1 MIGQKAIGCTL
12 GAISCFLLIAAI
24 SNADWATSEGW
35 REGLF
40 VQCPAKGSALP
51 LPFYQPY
58 SMAGQKS
65 GCYSRV
71 VTDYETKL
79 PIKDKDDNMTEYMPG
94 YTKTVFTLLL
104 ISIFVAVAGTALTGL
119 GLKSED
125 REKNIKYNKFA
136 ICFYAIA
143 FLLLL
148 VASIV
153 YPINFTADQQKA
165 NVQYDGCKV
174 TWDEKVCTKP
184 NNKPT
189 LNKDWPMNDT
199 NNDGIPDLWQMRVG
213 EAREFGYGFCYG
225 VTVLSDIFILI
236 SIVLLILDHFNPEP
250 EKEENEGERDA

>member
-40 VQCPAKGSALP
+40 VHCPKTGSALP

-58 SMAGQKS
+58 EMAGQKS

-71 VTDYETKL
+71 KTNFETQEVE
-79 PIKDKDDNMTEYMPG
+79 KDKDGNMIEYTPG
-94 YTKTVFTLLL
+94 YAKTTFALLL
-104 ISIFVAVAGTALTGL
+104 ISVFVAVAGTALTGL

-136 ICFYAIA
+136 ICFFAIA

-148 VASIV
+148 VASII

-174 TWDEKVCTKP
+174 TWDEKVCTKDT
-184 NNKPT
+184 PT
-189 LNKDWPMNDT
+189 LDEDWPMNDT
-199 NNDGIPDLWQMRVG
+199 NSDGIPDLWQTRVG

-236 SIVLLILDHFNPEP
+236 TIVLLILDHFNPEP
-250 EKEENEGERDA
+250 EKEENEGEERDA